1 MKQKIEITAHR
12 YAGGYGVLLARLA
25 LKKNLMSYDNEAMCP
40 TVDGA
45 QGGSED
51 RNHALGL
58 SENALSLS
66 PNPVKNTLNVGLPD
80 IAFSKGQLQVW
91 DVLGSQV
98 RLLTLQPGSKQTANG
113 DTCRHWLAILYV
125 YS

>member
-1 MKQKIEITAHR
+1 
-12 YAGGYGVLLARLA
+12 
-25 LKKNLMSYDNEAMCP
+25 MSYDNEAMCP

-98 RLLTLQPGSKQTANG
+98 RLLTLQPGSKQTAIDLSGLPDGNYF
-113 DTCRHWLAILYV
+113 LEAILDGQRMPV
-125 YS
+125 QRFVKHSK